1 MQGLRT
7 NIAHGAAVH
16 TPAALS
22 GGAPGYWR
30 GALGRERRMFSAV
43 LAAATRS
50 MAGRVW
56 SAATDVASRNIAWS
70 SPLGRPSSSS
80 MVGMSFF
87 MFSSCVGGRPARPCR
102 TARGET
108 RPDAA
113 HTGAATTVEE
123 CPALAAARPFC
134 HDGTQRP
141 PARQRTGREREN
153 SIRTAE
159 DELRGERD
167 DSDLRL
173 TYIVRRP
180 TLTPTICRERGAQA
194 RPTRGAR

>member
-7 NIAHGAAVH
+7 NIAHGASVH

-22 GGAPGYWR
+22 GGAPGYGR
-30 GALGRERRMFSAV
+30 GALGRQRRMFAAV

-50 MAGRVW
+50 MVGRVW
-56 SAATDVASRNIAWS
+56 SDATDVALRNIAWS

-80 MVGMSFF
+80 MVGMLFF
-87 MFSSCVGGRPARPCR
+87 MSSSCVGGRPVRPCG

-113 HTGAATTVEE
+113 HACAATTVEE
-123 CPALAAARPFC
+123 CPALAAARRVC
-134 HDGTQRP
+134 HEGTRRP
-141 PARQRTGREREN
+141 PARQRTGRDREDSTRSTERK
-153 SIRTAE
+153 
-159 DELRGERD
+159 LRGCADEI
-167 DSDLRL
+167 DLRL

-180 TLTPTICRERGAQA
+180 TLTPTTCRERRAQA
-194 RPTRGAR
+194 RPT